1 MGVLREVV
9 EADLPVFY
17 EHQRDREAAAMAAFP
32 PRERDAFM
40 AHWAKTLAN
49 DSALTWT
56 VVSDGAVAGNI
67 GCWEDDGR
75 RLVGYWIGRQFWG
88 RGLATQALAELL
100 DAVDAPAARIR
111 GEEQRRLDPRAREV
125 RVRQGCRA
133 RGRRR
138 DRGAPPGGAGMR
150 TDLSLGL
157 RGSGRELRECSG
169 VTPEQLVSKRRDA
182 VSIAL

>member
-67 GCWEDDGR
+67 GCWEADGR
-75 RLVGYWIGRQFWG
+75 RLVGYWIGRKFWG
-88 RGLATQALAELL
+88 RGLATEALAEVVGI
-100 DAVDAPAARIR
+100 VDARPLYAEVVNTNVASIR
-111 GEEQRRLDPRAREV
+111 VLEKCGFTQVDGHVDDDGIEELV
-125 RVRQGCRA
+125 F
-133 RGRRR
+133 
-138 DRGAPPGGAGMR
+138 
-150 TDLSLGL
+150 
-157 RGSGRELRECSG
+157 ELR
-169 VTPEQLVSKRRDA
+169 
-182 VSIAL
+182 

>member
-1 MGVLREVV
+1 
-9 EADLPVFY
+9 
-17 EHQRDREAAAMAAFP
+17 MAASP

-75 RLVGYWIGRQFWG
+75 RLVGYWIGREFWG

-100 DAVDAPAARIR
+100 DVVDARPLHAYVASSNIGSIRVLEKCGFVGARSR
-111 GEEQRRLDPRAREV
+111 TERDGWLGEPVE
-125 RVRQGCRA
+125 
-133 RGRRR
+133 
-138 DRGAPPGGAGMR
+138 
-150 TDLSLGL
+150 
-157 RGSGRELRECSG
+157 ELLFE
-169 VTPEQLVSKRRDA
+169 LA
-182 VSIAL
+182 

>member
-1 MGVLREVV
+1 VGVLREVV

-75 RLVGYWIGRQFWG
+75 RLVGYWIGREFWG
-88 RGLATQALAELL
+88 RGLATEALAELVEI
-100 DAVDAPAARIR
+100 VDARPLHAEVVNTNVASIRVLEKRGFIQVAAHVGDDGI
-111 GEEQRRLDPRAREV
+111 EELV
-125 RVRQGCRA
+125 
-133 RGRRR
+133 
-138 DRGAPPGGAGMR
+138 
-150 TDLSLGL
+150 L
-157 RGSGRELRECSG
+157 ELR
-169 VTPEQLVSKRRDA
+169 
-182 VSIAL
+182 

>member
-75 RLVGYWIGRQFWG
+75 RLVGYWIGREFWG
-88 RGLATQALAELL
+88 RGLATRALAELL
-100 DAVDAPAARIR
+100 DVVDARPLHAYVARCNVASIR
-111 GEEQRRLDPRAREV
+111 VLEKCGFVKVDEHAGDDGIEEL
-125 RVRQGCRA
+125 
-133 RGRRR
+133 
-138 DRGAPPGGAGMR
+138 
-150 TDLSLGL
+150 LL
-157 RGSGRELRECSG
+157 ELR
-169 VTPEQLVSKRRDA
+169 A
-182 VSIAL
+182 

>member
-9 EADLPVFY
+9 EADLPAFY

-75 RLVGYWIGRQFWG
+75 RLVGYWIGREFWG

-100 DAVDAPAARIR
+100 DV
-111 GEEQRRLDPRAREV
+111 
-125 RVRQGCRA
+125 
-133 RGRRR
+133 
-138 DRGAPPGGAGMR
+138 
-150 TDLSLGL
+150 
-157 RGSGRELRECSG
+157 
-169 VTPEQLVSKRRDA
+169 
-182 VSIAL
+182 

>member
-32 PRERDAFM
+32 SRERDAFM
-40 AHWAKTLAN
+40 AHWAKTLGN
-49 DSALTWT
+49 DSTLTRT

-75 RLVGYWIGRQFWG
+75 RLVGYWIGREFWG

-100 DAVDAPAARIR
+100 DVVDARPLQAYVAKSNVASIR
-111 GEEQRRLDPRAREV
+111 VLEKCGFVKVGEH
-125 RVRQGCRA
+125 
-133 RGRRR
+133 
-138 DRGAPPGGAGMR
+138 AG
-150 TDLSLGL
+150 DDGIDELLL
-157 RGSGRELRECSG
+157 ELR
-169 VTPEQLVSKRRDA
+169 A
-182 VSIAL
+182 

>member
-75 RLVGYWIGRQFWG
+75 RLVGYWIGREFWG

-100 DAVDAPAARIR
+100 DVVNARPLHAYVAKSNVASIR
-111 GEEQRRLDPRAREV
+111 VLEKCGFVKVGEHTGDDGIEEL
-125 RVRQGCRA
+125 
-133 RGRRR
+133 
-138 DRGAPPGGAGMR
+138 
-150 TDLSLGL
+150 LL
-157 RGSGRELRECSG
+157 ELR
-169 VTPEQLVSKRRDA
+169 A
-182 VSIAL
+182 